1 MVPTQSGG
9 MPPLTQNIEGL
20 RSHALL
26 VSIFVGPPEATPAQR
41 RWRSWLVHCLTKAA
55 RHYENARKLTV
66 MDAREANDAR
76 PDGQA
81 LPMLDYAF
89 ELEDCIT
96 SLDKAFSCIQ
106 ALHGRG
112 EFPDSRVMALAS
124 DVRLL
129 RAFRNKQ
136 EHLHNHLASGETA
149 NGPILVAVD
158 SNGLGIQLQK
168 LSMTFSTLYGLIDA
182 VYRDIASL
190 FPRHDANSSP
200 RAAGI
205 PRLQITATV
214 TTIPHEPGKI

>member
-1 MVPTQSGG
+1 MNPTQPKG

-20 RSHALL
+20 RSHSLL
-26 VSIFVGPPEATPAQR
+26 ISIFVGTPGETPTQR
-41 RWRSWLVHCLTKAA
+41 RWRSWLVHSLTKAA

-66 MDAREANDAR
+66 MDARETNGSH
-76 PDGQA
+76 PGGQA

-96 SLDKAFSCIQ
+96 SLDKAIACIQ
-106 ALHGRG
+106 ALHAKG
-112 EFPDSRVMALAS
+112 EFPDSRVVTLAA
-124 DVRLL
+124 DTRLL

-136 EHLHNHLASGETA
+136 EHLHTHLASGETA

-158 SNGLGIQLQK
+158 SEGVGIKLQK
-168 LSMTFSTLYGLIDA
+168 LSMAFSTLRGLIDA

-190 FPRHDANSSP
+190 FPKHDAESP
-200 RAAGI
+200 PRPAGI

-214 TTIPHEPGKI
+214 TTILREPDKV